1 MPERAERVEGLLETL
16 PGEHR
21 GRGTPDAPVHRSW
34 AGAGSTVRSHLRLD
48 IDSTVLLVLEEGE
61 VAFVMMLLNERQRV
75 DRADRVK
82 VGSDVRLSGC
92 GIDRNSYAAHRAL
105 ARFGLVSVDISSD
118 RDENGRSRDF
128 GPYFFRVLHRFLV
141 NEGAFQEDAVEV
153 LSKAPTLR

>member
-1 MPERAERVEGLLETL
+1 M
-16 PGEHR
+16 
-21 GRGTPDAPVHRSW
+21 
-34 AGAGSTVRSHLRLD
+34 RSHLRLD

-141 NEGAFQEDAVEV
+141 NEGAFHEDAVEV
-153 LSKAPTLR
+153 LSKALTLR